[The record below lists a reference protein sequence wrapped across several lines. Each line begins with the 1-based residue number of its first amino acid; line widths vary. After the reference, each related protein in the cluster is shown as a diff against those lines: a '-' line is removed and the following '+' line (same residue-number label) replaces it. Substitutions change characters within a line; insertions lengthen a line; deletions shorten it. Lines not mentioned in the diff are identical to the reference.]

1 MINALIIDF
10 DDQGDYL
17 QFRDGAEGTRTPE
30 PHTASVV
37 PTAAVGNIVT
47 ARPRIRAD
55 VHRHD
60 EASGPYAIA
69 RKPHLVSSCAP
80 P

>member
-1 MINALIIDF
+1 
-10 DDQGDYL
+10 
-17 QFRDGAEGTRTPE
+17 
-30 PHTASVV
+30 
-37 PTAAVGNIVT
+37 VGNIVT